1 MPRAPLY
8 KEVKDKLVAALVGG
22 EWKAG
27 DKVPIESQLAH
38 RYSVGVATIRTAVG
52 ELEAAGILARRQ
64 GKGTFVADHSS
75 ERTIDRFFNLVRADG
90 ARLIPSREFVS
101 LRRVR
106 GSAHEQSALQLTRYP
121 GPPFIFRI
129 RTTISVEDRCIGVSD
144 VSVPAALFPGLT
156 RAGII
161 DGSVALYA
169 LYQKNFNVTVV
180 SVSADLTAESAPV
193 DVAVLLGTTAGIP
206 LLRIDRMAYTYNS
219 VPVELRHSWV
229 RTGEYK
235 FHVSQNQTV

>member
-8 KEVKDKLVAALVGG
+8 KEVKEKLIAALVGG

-27 DKVPIESQLAH
+27 DKVPVESELAL
-38 RYSVGVATIRTAVG
+38 RYGVGVATIRTAVG
-52 ELEAAGILARRQ
+52 ELEAAGVLARRQ
-64 GKGTFVADHSS
+64 GKGTFVAAHSS

-90 ARLIPSREFVS
+90 ARLTPSRQFVS

-106 GSAHEQSALQLTRYP
+106 ASAQEQAALQLTRYA
-121 GPPFIFRI
+121 GQPFVFRI
-129 RTTISVEDRCIGVSD
+129 RTIISVEDRCIGVSD

-156 RAGII
+156 RTGII

-169 LYQKNFNVTVV
+169 LYQRNYNVNVV
-180 SVSADLTAESAPV
+180 SVSADLTAESAPA
-193 DVAVLLGTTAGIP
+193 DVATLLGTTVGTP
-206 LLRIDRMAYTYNS
+206 VLRIDRMAYTYNA
-219 VPVELRHSWV
+219 VPVELRYSWV
-229 RTGEYK
+229 RTGDYK

>member
-8 KEVKDKLVAALVGG
+8 KEVKEKLVAALAGG

-27 DKVPIESQLAH
+27 DKVPVEGELAQ
-38 RYSVGVATIRTAVG
+38 RYGVGVATIRTAVG

-75 ERTIDRFFNLVRADG
+75 ERTIDRFFNLVRTDG
-90 ARLIPSREFVS
+90 ARLIPSRALVS

-106 GSAHEQSALQLTRYP
+106 ATPQEQAALQLARYP
-121 GPPFIFRI
+121 GVPSVFRI

-144 VSVPAALFPGLT
+144 VSVPATLFPGLNRT
-156 RAGII
+156 GII

-169 LYQKNFNVTVV
+169 LYQKNYNVNVV

-193 DVAVLLGTTAGIP
+193 DVAVLLGTTVGVP
-206 LLRIDRMAYTYNS
+206 LLRIDRMALTYNA
-219 VPVELRHSWV
+219 VPVESRVSWV
-229 RTGEYK
+229 RTRDYK